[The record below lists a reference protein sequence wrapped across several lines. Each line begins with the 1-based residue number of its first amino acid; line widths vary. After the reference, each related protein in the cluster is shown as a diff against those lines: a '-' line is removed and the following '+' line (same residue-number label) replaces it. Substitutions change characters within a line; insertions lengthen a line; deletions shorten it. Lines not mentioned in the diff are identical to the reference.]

1 VLGAVLN
8 SRFAAVSLPVALAAA
23 SSVDEKKRVTDS
35 FSAGLEVSQLVGAV
49 AVLLGGLVAALLLR
63 RAQRAD
69 SEMVVA

>member
-1 VLGAVLN
+1 
-8 SRFAAVSLPVALAAA
+8 
-23 SSVDEKKRVTDS
+23 VDEKKRVTES

-69 SEMVVA
+69 SEVVVA